1 MSTIQAN
8 LIEPSSGTTVTFGA
22 SGDTVAV
29 GSGATASGFGGGKVL
44 QVLSLSYNTL
54 ETFTTSWVDTG
65 LTIAITPAAT
75 ANKVL
80 VMVTAYWGG
89 NSDVFFRIVRG
100 STDISQGTASGS
112 RSVVTGGNVAG
123 DVNALMPM
131 SAIFLDSPSATSATT
146 YKIMALAETAG
157 SLNRSNGDGDY
168 VDRGRPNSTITVME
182 IEG

>member
-100 STDISQGTASGS
+100 STDISQGTPSGS
-112 RSVVTGGNVAG
+112 RSVVTGGTRAG
-123 DVNALMPM
+123 DVNEIMPM
-131 SAIFLDSPSATSATT
+131 SAIFLDSPSTTSATT

>member
-8 LIEPSSGTTVTFGA
+8 LIEPSSGTTVTLGA

-44 QVLSLSYNTL
+44 QVLRLSYNTT
-54 ETFTTSWVDTG
+54 ETWTTSWVDTG
-65 LTIAITPAAT
+65 LTIDITPAAT

-80 VMVTAYWGG
+80 VMITAYFGG
-89 NSDVFFRIVRG
+89 NSDVYFRIVRD
-100 STDISQGTASGS
+100 STDISQAAAASA
-112 RSVVTGGNVAG
+112 RRVTTGANLPG
-123 DVNALMPM
+123 DVNAVMPM

-146 YKIMALAETAG
+146 YKVMVSAETAG
-157 SLNRSNGDGDY
+157 MLNRSHGDGDY
-168 VDRGRPNSTITVME
+168 ADRPRSNSTITVME

>member
-1 MSTIQAN
+1 
-8 LIEPSSGTTVTFGA
+8 
-22 SGDTVAV
+22 
-29 GSGATASGFGGGKVL
+29 
-44 QVLSLSYNTL
+44 
-54 ETFTTSWVDTG
+54 
-65 LTIAITPAAT
+65 
-75 ANKVL
+75 
-80 VMVTAYWGG
+80 MVTAYWGG
-89 NSDVFFRIVRG
+89 NSDVFCRIVRD

-157 SLNRSNGDGDY
+157 SLNRSNADGDY